1 MNKKTTKFN
10 FVSDEWVD
18 QAEII
23 LNDLVSQFGVKGVS
37 FSVCETFFDA
47 PKEID
52 ASGVASWY
60 FYIDGKSVQVGK
72 GKVEDVD
79 VKIKFD
85 YVKASVIAKIT
96 YTEEIITK
104 QKEETE
110 KAKKNLE
117 IAGKEFKEPPGYL
130 QEFHNRLALLTA

>member
-1 MNKKTTKFN
+1 MNKKKTKFN

-23 LNDLVSQFGVKGVS
+23 LNDLVSQFGVEGFT
-37 FSVCETFFDA
+37 FSVCETFSDA

-52 ASGVASWY
+52 GSGVASWH
-60 FYIDGKSVQVGK
+60 FFIEGKSVRVGK

-79 VKIKFD
+79 VKINFD
-85 YVKASVIAKIT
+85 YAKASVIAKVV

-110 KAKKNLE
+110 KAKEALA
-117 IAGKEFKEPPGYL
+117 IAGKEFKEPPDYL
-130 QEFHNRLALLTA
+130 PKLHNRLALLTA

>member
-1 MNKKTTKFN
+1 MNKKKTKFN

-23 LNDLVSQFGVKGVS
+23 LNDLVTQFGAEGIS

-52 ASGVASWY
+52 ASGVASWH
-60 FYIDGKSVQVGK
+60 FFIEGKSVRVGK

-79 VKIKFD
+79 VKINFD
-85 YVKASVIAKIT
+85 YAKASVIAKVV
-96 YTEEIITK
+96 YTEEIINK
-104 QKEETE
+104 QKEEAK
-110 KAKKNLE
+110 KAKEAL
-117 IAGKEFKEPPGYL
+117 ATSGKEFKEPPDYL
-130 QEFHNRLALLTA
+130 PKLHNRLALLTF

>member
-18 QAEII
+18 QAETI
-23 LNDLVSQFGVKGVS
+23 LNDLVSQFGVEGVS

-52 ASGVASWY
+52 ASGVASWH
-60 FYIDGKSVQVGK
+60 FYIDGKSVRVGK

-96 YTEEIITK
+96 YTC
-104 QKEETE
+104 
-110 KAKKNLE
+110 
-117 IAGKEFKEPPGYL
+117 
-130 QEFHNRLALLTA
+130 LLYTSPSPRDRG

>member
-1 MNKKTTKFN
+1 MKKKKTKFN

-23 LNDLVSQFGVKGVS
+23 LNDLVSQFGVEGVS
-37 FSVCETFFDA
+37 FSVFETFSDA
-47 PKEID
+47 PKAIHT
-52 ASGVASWY
+52 SGIASWH
-60 FYIDGKSVQVGK
+60 FYINGKSVRVGK

-79 VKIKFD
+79 VRINFD

-96 YTEEIITK
+96 YTEEIMTK

-110 KAKKNLE
+110 KAKEALA
-117 IAGKEFKEPPGYL
+117 IAGKGFKEPPDYL
-130 QEFHNRLALLTA
+130 PELHNRLALLTA

>member
-1 MNKKTTKFN
+1 MNKKKTKFN

-23 LNDLVSQFGVKGVS
+23 LNDLVSQFGMEGVS

-52 ASGVASWY
+52 ASGVASWH
-60 FYIDGKSVQVGK
+60 FYIDGKSVRVGK

-79 VKIKFD
+79 VKINFD

-110 KAKKNLE
+110 KAKDASKIGRASCRE
-117 IAGKEFKEPPGYL
+117 
-130 QEFHNRLALLTA
+130 RV

>member
-1 MNKKTTKFN
+1 MNKKITKFN

-60 FYIDGKSVQVGK
+60 FYIDGKSVRVGK

-110 KAKKNLE
+110 KAKEASVL
-117 IAGKEFKEPPGYL
+117 AGKEFKEPPGYL
-130 QEFHNRLALLTA
+130 QELHNRLALLTA

>member
-23 LNDLVSQFGVKGVS
+23 LNDLVSQFGVKGGS
-37 FSVCETFFDA
+37 FSVSETFFDA

-52 ASGVASWY
+52 TSGVASWH

-110 KAKKNLE
+110 KAKEASVL
-117 IAGKEFKEPPGYL
+117 AGKGFKEPPDYL
-130 QEFHNRLALLTA
+130 PELHNRLALLTA